1 MLAWLEKQ
9 LNASTAKYKFV
20 MAHQPAIPVTQRC
33 WHLLAG
39 IRRPVQDS
47 TLRNRF
53 LNLLAKHR
61 VIFLSAHL
69 HEYSVLSRETPSGN
83 VVQVMVNSVNR
94 GLEPPVPKNY
104 TTEYKGEQ
112 WAASTPDWQPNTQAV
127 RLKILS
133 EEKKHILQ
141 FRKADL
147 PGYAVISVSDAKGEV
162 ILNYYNGLS
171 EKPFET
177 VNLTELQNLKAK

>member
-1 MLAWLEKQ
+1 M
-9 LNASTAKYKFV
+9 
-20 MAHQPAIPVTQRC
+20 
-33 WHLLAG
+33 
-39 IRRPVQDS
+39 
-47 TLRNRF
+47 
-53 LNLLAKHR
+53 
-61 VIFLSAHL
+61 IFLSAHL

-94 GLEPPVPKNY
+94 MLEPPNPKNY
-104 TTEYKGEQ
+104 TTEYKGEK
-112 WAASTPDWQPNTQAV
+112 WAEATSDWQPNTQAV

-147 PGYAVISVSDAKGEV
+147 PGYGVISVSYAKGEV